1 MLATHHR
8 AHLIGLQLRDLNSG
22 DPSIVEST
30 TRTGCPFQPAIHRV
44 LSYLLDS
51 SNRGFVQTFDTQSR
65 DLVEGRS
72 SVLESMVKCPA
83 VPTEGFPA
91 SLTSV
96 STALPPL
103 GLVKAIS
110 NHGPGNGFPHDVTFL
125 ACASET
131 LHGSWTLPK
140 VNLLTQN

>member
-1 MLATHHR
+1 MQA
-8 AHLIGLQLRDLNSG
+8 
-22 DPSIVEST
+22 
-30 TRTGCPFQPAIHRV
+30 
-44 LSYLLDS
+44 
-51 SNRGFVQTFDTQSR
+51 
-65 DLVEGRS
+65 
-72 SVLESMVKCPA
+72 A
-83 VPTEGFPA
+83 VPAKGFPA

-96 STALPPL
+96 STTPPPL

-110 NHGPGNGFPHDVTFL
+110 NHGPGDSFPHDGTFL